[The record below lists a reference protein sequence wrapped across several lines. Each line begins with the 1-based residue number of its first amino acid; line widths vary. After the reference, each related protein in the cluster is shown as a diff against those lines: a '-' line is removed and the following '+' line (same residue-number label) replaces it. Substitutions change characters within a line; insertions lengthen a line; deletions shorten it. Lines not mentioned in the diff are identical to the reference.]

1 MKLSNKGFTLIELLT
16 VVLIIGILTSIAL
29 PNYSR
34 SIERSRAVEAM
45 AVIKSLND
53 ATYAYY
59 AAHQECP
66 PSFSKLIVEMP
77 GAGNSKTAVGKTFT
91 YKLGENIGN
100 AATNRIFGTSCASA
114 TAIRNAGD
122 YKFRIWNPYQT
133 GTGGKRSLACK
144 GENEKSIGICDS
156 LDLLE
161 GTPPAGF

>member
-1 MKLSNKGFTLIELLT
+1 MKLSKQGFTLIELLT

-45 AVIKSLND
+45 AVIKSIND

-59 AAHQECP
+59 AAHLECP
-66 PSFSKLIVEMP
+66 PSFSKLIVDMP
-77 GAGNSKTAVGKTFT
+77 GAGNTKTVVGKTFT
-91 YKLGENIGN
+91 YKLGENIGT

-122 YKFRIWNPYQT
+122 YKYRIWNPYKT
-133 GTGGKRSLACK
+133 GTGAKRSLACK
-144 GENEKSIGICDS
+144 GENEKSIAICDS

-161 GTPPAGF
+161 GTPPANF

>member
-59 AAHQECP
+59 AAHQE
-66 PSFSKLIVEMP
+66 
-77 GAGNSKTAVGKTFT
+77 
-91 YKLGENIGN
+91 
-100 AATNRIFGTSCASA
+100 
-114 TAIRNAGD
+114 
-122 YKFRIWNPYQT
+122 
-133 GTGGKRSLACK
+133 
-144 GENEKSIGICDS
+144 
-156 LDLLE
+156 
-161 GTPPAGF
+161 

>member
-45 AVIKSLND
+45 AVVKSIND

-91 YKLGENIGN
+91 YKLGDTIGGS
-100 AATNRIFGTSCASA
+100 TNRIFGTSCASA

-122 YKFRIWNPYQT
+122 YKYRIWNLYKT
-133 GTGGKRSLACK
+133 GTGGKRSLVCK
-144 GENEKSIGICDS
+144 GEKEKSIGICDS

-161 GTPPAGF
+161 GTPPANF